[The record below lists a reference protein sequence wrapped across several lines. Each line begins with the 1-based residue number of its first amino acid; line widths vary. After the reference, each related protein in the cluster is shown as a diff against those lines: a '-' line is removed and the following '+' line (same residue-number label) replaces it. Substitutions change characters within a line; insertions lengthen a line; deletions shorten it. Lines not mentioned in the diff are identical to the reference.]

1 MVSQCP
7 ELAAEGDGGGE
18 AQGGAEEDAD
28 GAERGEA
35 GAGAEERE
43 TAPLHALQDS
53 LEHTPRLS
61 GPAAV
66 HTCLSLVHFCAD
78 NTHKKEEAKRS
89 QSVRKKTK
97 NKRKKHTQRLQEKE
111 NDWKREKGTEM

>member
-35 GAGAEERE
+35 GTGAEEGE

-66 HTCLSLVHFCAD
+66 HTCLSLVHSCA
-78 NTHKKEEAKRS
+78 HKKEEAKRS

-97 NKRKKHTQRLQEKE
+97 NERKKHTQRLQEKE